1 MSNQIS
7 TAPSMPNQTSTG
19 ANQMVAVYRMPNQI
33 SAVRRMPNQIY
44 IVGRMPNQISA
55 VCLMPKRI
63 SAVSRMPNRMPALCS
78 VEDDRALL
86 KMVGKT
92 SWQQKQLILV
102 HLLLPLRRA
111 AVEHWCSTQRAFKQ
125 TWVSRVLFKKNED
138 GNSDQYLCRRAQFR
152 CGKLCVAFVWLLEA
166 CARERGSSHWR
177 AQPLSDHGLRVEP
190 GFMLPSVKLS
200 VTDLESLKKS

>member
-78 VEDDRALL
+78 AEDDRALQ
-86 KMVGKT
+86 KTVGKT
-92 SWQQKQLILV
+92 SLYQQQLILA

-111 AVEHWCSTQRAFKQ
+111 AVEHWCSTQTAFKQ
-125 TWVSRVLFKKNED
+125 TWVSRVL
-138 GNSDQYLCRRAQFR
+138 
-152 CGKLCVAFVWLLEA
+152 
-166 CARERGSSHWR
+166 
-177 AQPLSDHGLRVEP
+177 
-190 GFMLPSVKLS
+190 
-200 VTDLESLKKS
+200 